1 MVVHHEAKQSDH
13 AVATGKT
20 VESGAGSTTLGTTA
34 AEAQE
39 KSGSLVLH
47 VCKRSQQQKNITGG
61 FSMVEFSTSEVRLVL
76 SLRVRFL
83 KEMIRESMSFILVGR
98 YIGFD

>member
-13 AVATGKT
+13 AVATRKT
-20 VESGAGSTTLGTTA
+20 AESGAGSTTLGTTA

-47 VCKRSQQQKNITGG
+47 VCKRSQQQKDITGG
-61 FSMVEFSTSEVRLVL
+61 FSMVESGRVL
-76 SLRVRFL
+76 NLRSQTCAFP
-83 KEMIRESMSFILVGR
+83 EGEIFEGN
-98 YIGFD
+98 D